1 MSVPT
6 VVPEQAV
13 QAPADAAEKVLAGH
27 GFGAEPAAQ
36 NEPAAQG
43 PGVTVP
49 AGQLLPAR
57 QATQVAFE
65 PWPVALE
72 DVPAGQSAGALVAG
86 QNEPAGQEPGT
97 AVSVPAGQFMP
108 AAHGAQLLSEPD
120 DVHTLVLLLD
130 QAKFG
135 EPA

>member
-1 MSVPT
+1 
-6 VVPEQAV
+6 
-13 QAPADAAEKVLAGH
+13 LAGH

-49 AGQLLPAR
+49 TGQLLPAT

-72 DVPAGQSAGALVAG
+72 DVPAGQRVGALAAG
-86 QNEPAGQEPGT
+86 QNEPAGHRRAASPRLPKKPAAAT
-97 AVSVPAGQFMP
+97 HSRRSVAPAGETRP
-108 AAHGAQLLSEPD
+108 RPHGS
-120 DVHTLVLLLD
+120 
-130 QAKFG
+130 QALAFFA
-135 EPA
+135 P